1 MAWEIEPG
9 WIIASFGGLFTTLSG
24 VVAWMGAHFS
34 KALAH
39 CESKHEEATEHTLQ
53 MSKEL
58 AEVKGELKGIKLFAA
73 PELAKNVA
81 RAVIET
87 LRDSN
92 QKG

>member
-24 VVAWMGAHFS
+24 VVAWMGAHFNNALRHCETKHDESS
-34 KALAH
+34 KQNLALAR
-39 CESKHEEATEHTLQ
+39 
-53 MSKEL
+53 EL

-81 RAVIET
+81 KAVVEAMKHENT
-87 LRDSN
+87 
-92 QKG
+92 

>member
-34 KALAH
+34 KALSH
-39 CESKHEEATEHTLQ
+39 CEEKHDKTNEANLQ
-53 MSKEL
+53 LAKEL

-81 RAVIET
+81 KAVVEAIE
-87 LRDSN
+87 SN
-92 QKG
+92 KAV